1 MFLNS
6 TSLIS
11 IISIISLLLA
21 LLYAFLLLFLRSGWL
36 KLPDFKKSEITPKT
50 QVSIL
55 IAARNEAD
63 KIHYTIDDILAQNYP
78 KHLFELII
86 VDDHSTDDTA
96 KIIDSYSPRGVK
108 LIILNESKT
117 LNSYK
122 KKAISAAINLASGE
136 LIITTD
142 ADCRMGENWLSTI
155 VNYFEQNDFNLI
167 SSPVIFFEEKSLFE
181 RLQTLEFLFL
191 IGLGA
196 AGIGNKMPSTCNG
209 ANLAYKKSV
218 FLSLDGFKGI
228 DDLASGDDELFL
240 HKVAHAYPGSIGF
253 CKSADAVVYTHAKP
267 TLKEFIQQRKRW
279 ASKSVKYKD
288 KKIMFLAIA
297 IWLFNVSLLVNLVG
311 GLFIPELLKLVFI
324 QFTIKFIAEVFYLE
338 PLTSF
343 AKRNNLL
350 YYLSFLTFFHV
361 AYLIYIGLAGNSGKY
376 KWKDRMVK

>member
-1 MFLNS
+1 M
-6 TSLIS
+6 IS
-11 IISIISLLLA
+11 IISIISLLLT

-36 KLPDFKKSEITPKT
+36 KLPNFIKTDITPKT

-63 KIHYTIDDILAQNYP
+63 KIHHTIDDILAQNYP

-96 KIIDSYSPRGVK
+96 KIINSYTPRGVK
-108 LIILNESKT
+108 LIILNESET

-142 ADCRMGENWLSTI
+142 ADCRMGTNWLSTI
-155 VNYFEQNDFNLI
+155 VNYFEENDFNLI

-253 CKSADAVVYTHAKP
+253 CKCADAVVYTHAKP

-297 IWLFNVSLLVNLVG
+297 IWLFNVSLLVNLIG
-311 GLFIPELLKLVFI
+311 GLFIPVLLKLVFI

-376 KWKDRMVK
+376 KWKGRMVK

>member
-11 IISIISLLLA
+11 IISIISLLLT

-36 KLPDFKKSEITPKT
+36 KLPDFKKTEITPKT

-63 KIHYTIDDILAQNYP
+63 KIHHTIDDILAQNYP

-96 KIIDSYSPRGVK
+96 KIINSYSLRGVK
-108 LIILNESKT
+108 LIVLNESET

-122 KKAISAAINLASGE
+122 KKAISKAINLASGE

-155 VNYFEQNDFNLI
+155 VNYFEENDFNLI

-191 IGLGA
+191 IGFGA

-218 FLSLDGFKGI
+218 FFNLDGFKGI

-240 HKVAHAYPGSIGF
+240 HKVAHAYPDSIGF
-253 CKSADAVVYTHAKP
+253 CKCTDAVVYTHAKP

-297 IWLFNVSLLVNLVG
+297 IWLFNVSLVVNLIG
-311 GLFIPELLKLVFI
+311 GLFIPELFKLVFI

-338 PLTSF
+338 PVTSF

-361 AYLIYIGLAGNSGKY
+361 VYLIYIGLAGNSGKY
-376 KWKDRMVK
+376 QWKDRMVK

>member
-1 MFLNS
+1 
-6 TSLIS
+6 LIS
-11 IISIISLLLA
+11 IISIISLLLTF
-21 LLYAFLLLFLRSGWL
+21 LYAFLVLFLRSGWL
-36 KLPDFKKSEITPKT
+36 KLPVFIKTDHQPKT

-63 KIHYTIDDILAQNYP
+63 KIHHTIDDILAQEYP

-86 VDDHSTDDTA
+86 VDDHSTDSTA
-96 KIIDSYSPRGVK
+96 KIINSYHTKGVK
-108 LIILNESKT
+108 LIILNESEP

-122 KKAISAAINLASGE
+122 KKAISEAMSLATGE

-142 ADCRMGENWLSTI
+142 ADCRMGANWLSTI
-155 VNYFEQNDFNLI
+155 INYYEQNNLNLI
-167 SSPVIFFEEKSLFE
+167 SSPVVYFEEKSLFE
-181 RLQTLEFLFL
+181 RLQTLEFLYL
-191 IGLGA
+191 IGFGA
-196 AGIGNKMPSTCNG
+196 AGIRNKMPSTCNG

-253 CKSADAVVYTHAKP
+253 CKSADALVYTHAKP
-267 TLKEFIQQRKRW
+267 TLKEFLQQRKRW

-297 IWLFNVSLLVNLVG
+297 IWFFNVSLAVNLIA
-311 GLFIPELLKLVFI
+311 GLFYPILLKLVFI
-324 QFTIKFIAEVFYLE
+324 QFMIKFVAEVFYLE

-361 AYLIYIGLAGNSGKY
+361 AYFIYIGLAGNSGKY
-376 KWKDRMVK
+376 QWKGRTVN

>member
-1 MFLNS
+1 M
-6 TSLIS
+6 IS
-11 IISIISLLLA
+11 IISIISLLLT

-63 KIHYTIDDILAQNYP
+63 KIHHTIDDILAQNYP
-78 KHLFELII
+78 KRLFELII
-86 VDDHSTDDTA
+86 VDDHSTDDTG
-96 KIIDSYSPRGVK
+96 KIIDSYAFKGVK
-108 LIILNESKT
+108 LIILNESET

-122 KKAISAAINLASGE
+122 KKAISKAINLASGE

-142 ADCRMGENWLSTI
+142 ADCRMGKNWLSTI
-155 VNYFEQNDFNLI
+155 VNYFEENDFNLI

-218 FLSLDGFKGI
+218 FFNLDGFKGI

-297 IWLFNVSLLVNLVG
+297 IWLFNVSLVVNLIG
-311 GLFIPELLKLVFI
+311 GFFIPVLLKLVFI

-338 PLTSF
+338 PVTSF

-376 KWKDRMVK
+376 QWKDRMVK